1 MKAVLEGL
9 SLHTVRDLITKI
21 QYPETTKVQTA
32 AMAGSLT
39 MEKLPVEWADHEEGP
54 ELLNQYLY
62 YLFTEGQR
70 LTAIAKDLI
79 ISEEEDGASY
89 VSLSDK
95 GGLSMYVDEIA
106 KSVTSFT
113 KDLSRYRPWVKAH
126 GDAVPVMRVW
136 VDAKTKDPIGAPTNR
151 KIASGNIQYNDCAIG
166 IIEVNGRETPA
177 FWCNDGIKK
186 KQENGDEVLEQFF
199 FDLPKTYRALMRD
212 KRGNFATVQGAR
224 AVSKTL
230 EDSHNLLVAF
240 DGLAT
245 LLGKLG
251 RNGEVDHQEIYGLG
265 NEPMTRGE
273 VKAENNPNALLEIG
287 GWS

>member
-1 MKAVLEGL
+1 MKAVLKGL
-9 SLHTVRDLITKI
+9 GLHTVRDLIVKI
-21 QYPETTKVQTA
+21 QYPETTKVKVGSMA
-32 AMAGSLT
+32 AALE
-39 MEKLPVEWADHEEGP
+39 MEKLPVDWVGHEEAS
-54 ELLNQYLY
+54 ELVNQYLF

-70 LTAIAKDLI
+70 LTAIAKNLI
-79 ISEEEDGASY
+79 MSEEEDGGQY

-95 GGLSMYVDEIA
+95 SGMTMYVDEIA

-113 KDLSRYRPWVKAH
+113 KDLSRYRPWVKAF
-126 GDAVPVMRVW
+126 GDAVPTMRVW

-151 KIASGNIQYNDCAIG
+151 KIASGNIHYNDCAIG

-199 FDLPKTYRALMRD
+199 FDLPKTYRALMFD
-212 KRGNFATVQGAR
+212 KFGTVATVQGAR
-224 AVSKTL
+224 AISKTL
-230 EDSHNLLVAF
+230 EDSHNMLVAF
-240 DGLAT
+240 DGLAN

-251 RNGEVDHQEIYGLG
+251 RGGEADAPQIYGLNDDFVRG
-265 NEPMTRGE
+265 GE